1 MTARA
6 RSANF
11 QSDSR
16 NDCGAP
22 LDANEVRRRWAT
34 VSASDA
40 RDMSQLQE
48 KVMQQ
53 EKGRKNASTCDICEK
68 ATKCRKYANTLNQRR
83 FINKANIQT
92 PCSQSNTVDVKQTKG
107 MNDRKVINT

>member
-1 MTARA
+1 
-6 RSANF
+6 
-11 QSDSR
+11 
-16 NDCGAP
+16 
-22 LDANEVRRRWAT
+22 
-34 VSASDA
+34 
-40 RDMSQLQE
+40 MSQLQE

-53 EKGRKNASTCDICEK
+53 ETCRKNASTCDICEK

-92 PCSQSNTVDVKQTKG
+92 PCSQTNTVDVKQTKG